1 MNETAIYAI
10 FLACGVAY
18 YLPALCTRY
27 AWSGENF
34 TPTKYWINMIYN
46 IFFVYQ
52 HMRVIDKNS
61 LPFYGE
67 QDSSIIILFSLV
79 MIVAHACAHTVTW
92 DIKPWYSR
100 KNRNH

>member
-10 FLACGVAY
+10 FLACGVAF

-46 IFFVYQ
+46 IFFAYQ

-67 QDSSIIILFSLV
+67 QD
-79 MIVAHACAHTVTW
+79 
-92 DIKPWYSR
+92 
-100 KNRNH
+100 

>member
-1 MNETAIYAI
+1 
-10 FLACGVAY
+10 
-18 YLPALCTRY
+18 
-27 AWSGENF
+27 
-34 TPTKYWINMIYN
+34 MIYN

-67 QDSSIIILFSLV
+67 QDSSIIILFSLA

-92 DIKPWYSR
+92 DIKPWFSR
-100 KNRNH
+100 KTRY

>member
-10 FLACGVAY
+10 FLACGVAF

-46 IFFVYQ
+46 IFFAYQ

-79 MIVAHACAHTVTW
+79 MVVAHACAHTVTW
-92 DIKPWYSR
+92 DIK
-100 KNRNH
+100 

>member
-10 FLACGVAY
+10 FLACGVAF
-18 YLPALCTRY
+18 YLPALWTRY

-52 HMRVIDKNS
+52 HMRVINKNS

-92 DIKPWYSR
+92 DIKPWFSR
-100 KNRNH
+100 KTRY